1 MRVVAAA
8 FGIITSLVACDVP
21 PDLIPEDGPVVLGA
35 APADGEGDA
44 DRAGPFRVFFDRRLF
59 PRDVNRG
66 RVSLESGTRGSFL
79 ALRFDPVDR
88 VLLVSPQAQLDPATR
103 YRLTLEGLRD
113 LEGRAMASRTVI
125 TFETG
130 EDAVWEPPPE
140 APTWADV
147 APLFAGCASEGCH
160 VGPAPALGLDLS
172 SGEAV
177 ARTAIGVPAVQT
189 RVGARDRVWYGASS
203 LDGLARID
211 VVAGQGQ
218 PARSY
223 LLYKA
228 LGDPHAAGER
238 MPPSP
243 DPALDARSLR
253 RLADWILAGAPTG

>member
-130 EDAVWEPPPE
+130 EDAVGEPPPE

-177 ARTAIGVPAVQT
+177 ARTAIGETSRLSTKRRDHAAERAESPCT
-189 RVGARDRVWYGASS
+189 PTCVGTSIEKYEALGSYAKSGTMSFHGFQS
-203 LDGLARID
+203 LDG
-211 VVAGQGQ
+211 
-218 PARSY
+218 RST
-223 LLYKA
+223 K
-228 LGDPHAAGER
+228 
-238 MPPSP
+238 
-243 DPALDARSLR
+243 
-253 RLADWILAGAPTG
+253 